1 MALSSSTIEGRATVA
16 FWQFPILDEIY
27 IKDYQ
32 KSLVVNGVTD
42 YYDRKEQF
50 EAVFGYLSPALEKV
64 LSFPNRQVQFEIKAI
79 AQEFGMMPNQ
89 VQPQSPK
96 RPWDVYYADKVIGKH
111 ERVWKI
117 ANCMV
122 TQYLR
127 GGFEYSERLREIV
140 ALSGQDWIDDKCATV
155 LAYCLFVD
163 ISRDNIPDEETQALG
178 RLYESLEQEISSSAS
193 STSTSGSS
201 SSSSGSSSD
210 SEEIHNFR
218 PSNQRP
224 NIHRVESSSLADRL
238 QAFLPN
244 LAASNAQLASG
255 TQGNNGFELD
265 PNSEEP
271 HIEMNLGLGVLEHTT
286 PSAAEPL
293 IRELRSIRKRKATDN
308 GTESHAF
315 KESTEQEAGTRKKF
329 KLAIRP
335 ASDSRQSSSESSGST
350 RMGGR
355 LVFPP
360 SSQDTASSNASSS
373 IPRPRIT
380 LGPTPRK
387 IQEDEESLH
396 KSKIIMKIPH
406 YLIERVVNSEG
417 IVKFRVKENVVEEAM
432 AHRAEMAAM
441 AATRKEKKKAARAKQ
456 AKATKA
462 EKDKATESFPEFDQ
476 EMIDAANLDVMEQ
489 VANGNV
495 EGFEVIN

>member
-32 KSLVVNGVTD
+32 KSLVENGVTD

-50 EAVFGYLSPALEKV
+50 EAIFGFLSPALEKV

-163 ISRDNIPDEETQALG
+163 ISRDNIPDEETQALS
-178 RLYESLEQEISSSAS
+178 RLYKSLEQEISSSAS

-255 TQGNNGFELD
+255 TQGSNGFELD

-286 PSAAEPL
+286 PSATEPL
-293 IRELRSIRKRKATDN
+293 IRESRSIRKRKATGN
-308 GTESHAF
+308 GTESHAS
-315 KESTEQEAGTRKKF
+315 KESTEEDAESRKKF
-329 KLAIRP
+329 RLALRP
-335 ASDSRQSSSESSGST
+335 ASDGRPSSSESSGST

-360 SSQDTASSNASSS
+360 SSLDTASSNASSS
-373 IPRPRIT
+373 LPRPRIT
-380 LGPTPRK
+380 LGPPPREP
-387 IQEDEESLH
+387 EDEEPLH
-396 KSKIIMKIPH
+396 KLKITMKIPH
-406 YLIERVVNSEG
+406 YLLERVVNNEG
-417 IVKFRVKENVVEEAM
+417 VVKFRVKENIVEEAM

-441 AATRKEKKKAARAKQ
+441 AATRREKKTAARAKQ
-456 AKATKA
+456 AKAAKA
-462 EKDKATESFPEFDQ
+462 EKGKATEPFPEFDQ

-495 EGFEVIN
+495 EGFEVVN